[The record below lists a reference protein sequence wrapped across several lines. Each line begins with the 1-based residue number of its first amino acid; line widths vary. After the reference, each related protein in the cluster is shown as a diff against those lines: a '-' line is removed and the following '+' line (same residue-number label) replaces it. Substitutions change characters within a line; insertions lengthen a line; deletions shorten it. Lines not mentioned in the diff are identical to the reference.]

1 MKQNENWRK
10 TLPYF
15 EHTEIERVSN
25 YLSRLAPR
33 MKFLEKL
40 GFQGMARTRFPIPLR
55 HGPDD
60 PDMTGVFIH
69 ESIFYDNQIGDGVL
83 GR

>member
-15 EHTEIERVSN
+15 EHTEIDRVSN

-40 GFQGMARTRFPIPLR
+40 GFQGMVRTCFHTLFRPCPETPI
-55 HGPDD
+55 
-60 PDMTGVFIH
+60 VCIH
-69 ESIFYDNQIGDGVL
+69 ESIFYDYQIGDGVL

>member
-1 MKQNENWRK
+1 MKQKKNWCK

-40 GFQGMARTRFPIPLR
+40 GFQGMARTRFHPFF
-55 HGPDD
+55 GPDR
-60 PDMTGVFIH
+60 PATPGVFIH
-69 ESIFYDNQIGDGVL
+69 ESIFYDYQIGDGVL
-83 GR
+83 RR